1 MSNRHMFIAS
11 LALGGALAL
20 TGCAGDTYSTRS
32 ETPTP
37 AASVTDEASC
47 NAFGDV
53 LTIIFNADVALRE
66 GRMQAQEHE
75 GWYVLATRV
84 LDRVPTRGEGA
95 VSDAVA
101 ALKQLAPATDQ
112 GVDGTSGLGTQ
123 AWGNDTQALDSACA
137 AAGTELAVAAF
148 TGG

>member
-1 MSNRHMFIAS
+1 
-11 LALGGALAL
+11 
-20 TGCAGDTYSTRS
+20 
-32 ETPTP
+32 
-37 AASVTDEASC
+37 
-47 NAFGDV
+47 
-53 LTIIFNADVALRE
+53 
-66 GRMQAQEHE
+66 MQAQEHE

-123 AWGNDTQALDSACA
+123 AWGSDTQALDSACA
-137 AAGTELAVAAF
+137 AAGTGLAIAAF